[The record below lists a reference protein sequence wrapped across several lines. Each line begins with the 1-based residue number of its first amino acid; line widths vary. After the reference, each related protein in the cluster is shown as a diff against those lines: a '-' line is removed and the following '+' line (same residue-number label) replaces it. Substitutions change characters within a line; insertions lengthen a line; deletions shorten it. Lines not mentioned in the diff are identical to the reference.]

1 MDIGA
6 QARSWDPY
14 AACMP
19 DPDLLRAFAG
29 KTREQIAAL
38 VASMPT
44 EMVLATA
51 EALPRA
57 STAVDPAVGDPADFA
72 TALDPGYR
80 RRPHV
85 NALAAAIRETVEA
98 AADGSGPSRLI
109 VSMPPQVG
117 KSHTSSLWTP
127 AWYLERHPD
136 RQVILASHESRLAVS
151 FGRQVRDTL
160 VRHADAGRVQV
171 RVARDVAAAG
181 EWETTQGGGMLS
193 RGIGG
198 SITGRGAHLLLID
211 DPLKGFAEAHSLTI
225 RQAQWSWWLSVAQT
239 RLRPGAAVIVVMCM
253 TGDTPVL
260 RPDGTAT
267 PLRDIRPGDR
277 IATYERGRLTT
288 STVRNWA
295 NQGPD
300 DVFAIRMESG
310 RVVRANARHPFLTV
324 DEDGNQRWQ
333 RTDSLKP
340 GTRIL
345 TATGV
350 ESHAPPTTVTD
361 PSRARAS
368 APRTTTRPDGQ
379 ADTDLP
385 RPTPK
390 PAAPRASSTATA
402 SPPRTTT
409 GWSPSRTASA
419 PSADRSRPTAQ
430 PTGAA
435 SSASTTTTKPGPSA
449 DSCATTATSSS
460 SATSPRPDSTPPLS
474 TWNVTPDTVVEVVPA
489 GREDVYDIQV
499 DRTENFIA
507 NGLVSHNTRWHED
520 DLAGRLLS
528 GEHEG
533 DPDEWRVVRIPAF
546 GEGDVPDDGVAPD
559 ALGRDYGVPIATAA
573 DDESVDAAAVRWEG
587 VRQSVGPYV
596 WAGLYQQRPSEPE
609 GTVLKRGWWQYY
621 RIDRDRLVRPDGST
635 VDVSDLRI
643 YQSWDLAFKDRST
656 SDWVVGQ
663 VWGSAGPHGDRFLL
677 DQVRDRL
684 DFVATKQAVRR
695 VRDRWPSTA
704 ATWVEDKANG
714 PAIIAELRREISGLV
729 PVNPRGSKEAR
740 AWATTGDLSAGNI
753 WLPAPEDAPWVR
765 DFVEEAAAFPNG
777 AHDDQ
782 VDAFTQAIDRMRATG
797 GVERPKGSRSSE
809 RPSVTSLTQRRVT
822 RN

>member
-1 MDIGA
+1 MA
-6 QARSWDPY
+6 
-14 AACMP
+14 

-57 STAVDPAVGDPADFA
+57 STAVDPAIGDPADFA
-72 TALDPGYR
+72 AALDPGYR

-98 AADGSGPSRLI
+98 AADGSGPARLI

-117 KSHTSSLWTP
+117 KSYTSSLWTP

-160 VRHADAGRVQV
+160 IRHADAGRVQV

-198 SITGRGAHLLLID
+198 SITGRGAHLLVID
-211 DPLKGFAEAHSLTI
+211 DPLKDFASAHSLTI

-239 RLRPGAAVIVVMCM
+239 RLRPGAVVIVVM
-253 TGDTPVL
+253 
-260 RPDGTAT
+260 
-267 PLRDIRPGDR
+267 
-277 IATYERGRLTT
+277 
-288 STVRNWA
+288 
-295 NQGPD
+295 
-300 DVFAIRMESG
+300 
-310 RVVRANARHPFLTV
+310 
-324 DEDGNQRWQ
+324 
-333 RTDSLKP
+333 
-340 GTRIL
+340 
-345 TATGV
+345 
-350 ESHAPPTTVTD
+350 
-361 PSRARAS
+361 
-368 APRTTTRPDGQ
+368 
-379 ADTDLP
+379 
-385 RPTPK
+385 
-390 PAAPRASSTATA
+390 
-402 SPPRTTT
+402 
-409 GWSPSRTASA
+409 
-419 PSADRSRPTAQ
+419 
-430 PTGAA
+430 
-435 SSASTTTTKPGPSA
+435 
-449 DSCATTATSSS
+449 
-460 SATSPRPDSTPPLS
+460 
-474 TWNVTPDTVVEVVPA
+474 
-489 GREDVYDIQV
+489 
-499 DRTENFIA
+499 
-507 NGLVSHNTRWHED
+507 TRWHED

-533 DPDEWRVVRIPAF
+533 DPDEWRVVRIPAL
-546 GEGDVPDDGVAPD
+546 GEGDVVDDGIAPD
-559 ALGRDYGVPIATAA
+559 ALGRDDGVPIATAA
-573 DDESVDAAAVRWEG
+573 DDESVESAAVRWEA
-587 VRQSVGPYV
+587 VRRSVGPYV

-621 RIDRDRLVRPDGST
+621 RIDGDRLVRPDGSC
-635 VDVSDLRI
+635 VDVADLRI

-663 VWGSAGPHGDRFLL
+663 VWGSSGPHGDRFLL

-684 DFVATKQAVRR
+684 DFVATKDAVRR
-695 VRDRWPSTA
+695 LRDRWPSTS

-740 AWATTGDLSAGNI
+740 AWATTGDLAAGNI

-782 VDAFTQAIDRMRATG
+782 VDAFTQAIDRMRGETAVDAAT
-797 GVERPKGSRSSE
+797 GSRSSGP
-809 RPSVTSLTQRRVT
+809 RGVTPMTRRT
-822 RN
+822 ISRR